1 MRAAKVTTAATFGI
15 FLLGKSED
23 LTIANAS
30 VAPRNTFCTATGT
43 HTEADMVATLAVH
56 LLHAR
61 QARVSLLA
69 SSTAFTWIRCYLFL
83 SHHSTARHRH
93 RVDNWQTQKLP

>member
-23 LTIANAS
+23 GGSNNSALTIDNAS

-43 HTEADMVATLAVH
+43 HTEAGMVSTAVR

-69 SSTAFTWIRCYLFL
+69 SSTTFTWIRCYLFL
-83 SHHSTARHRH
+83 SNHSTASI
-93 RVDNWQTQKLP
+93 VIG